1 MSVSTA
7 VSIAVGL
14 SVLVAALLR
23 IGQYVGR
30 LEAHLESQDRE
41 MAVLRRQM
49 SGVHAAVVP
58 EEEPEG

>member
-1 MSVSTA
+1 VNTA

-14 SVLVAALLR
+14 SVLVGALLK
-23 IGQYVGR
+23 IGRWLGR
-30 LEAHLESQDRE
+30 LEAHLASQDRE